1 MSIQIQIRRDDT
13 ANWESKNPILAEGEI
28 GYDLTENKF
37 KVGDGTSAWMELEY
51 SGGGV
56 DLTDIVTSVNSK
68 KGDVVL
74 AVDDLSDVSAAS
86 PSRDDL
92 LVWNG
97 TNWEANNFAF
107 VQTALSFKGGIAP
120 TADAPATPEAGD
132 LYVFDADGALNA
144 SWGVLSG
151 APVVAGKFV
160 GYAAGTNNRW
170 YLLGDMAD
178 TGVMKILE
186 GTGVNVDSSKPSEPV
201 ISITETD
208 PTVPQHVKSISTTN
222 ISNWD
227 AAHSWGNHASAG
239 YQPAGS
245 YADSNHTHSQYLTS
259 SSLSGYATES
269 WVTSG
274 YQPKGSYAPTSHTHP
289 YVPLSGNSTI
299 SGTLTCTGDVIA
311 YSDERLKDNVE
322 TLDGSKVFEMRG
334 VSYTKEGRASSGVI
348 AQELQKVAPE
358 LVHDDGE
365 YLGVAYGNLAG
376 YLIEAVK
383 ELKAEIEDL
392 KRG

>member
-37 KVGDGTSAWMELEY
+37 KVGDGISAWMGLEY

-74 AVDDLSDVSAAS
+74 AADDLSDVSAAS

-97 TNWEANNFAF
+97 TNWEANDFAF

-120 TADAPATPEAGD
+120 TADVPATPGAGD
-132 LYVFDADGALNA
+132 LYVFDAEGALNA

-151 APVVAGKFV
+151 TPVVAGKFV

-186 GTGVNVDSSKPSEPV
+186 GTGINVDSSKPSEPV

-208 PTVPQHVKSISTTN
+208 PTVPQYVKSISTTN

-245 YADSNHTHSQYLTS
+245 YA
-259 SSLSGYATES
+259 
-269 WVTSG
+269 
-274 YQPKGSYAPTSHTHP
+274 PTSHTHP

-299 SGTLTCTGDVIA
+299 TGSLTCTGNITA
-311 YSDERLKDNVE
+311 YSDERLKSHVE
-322 TLDGSKVFEMRG
+322 TLDGSKVYEMRG
-334 VSYTKEGRASSGVI
+334 VSFIKDGEAGSGVI

-358 LVHDDGE
+358 LVNDSGE
-365 YLGVAYGNLAG
+365 YLSVAYGNLVG

-383 ELKAEIEDL
+383 ELKAEIEEL